1 MKDYEIKVDDETSS
15 LLEAIA
21 EAEDDPLMIAELA
34 QLDPTEFRKFIS
46 ECGEVDDRYAIQLLK
61 AAESLKQGAI
71 ERKNVKDHQRERDES
86 VSRRLPNQ
94 STISRRMEPSPF
106 RLMIILYLG
115 LGLSLAYCLLGT
127 ALLFYL
133 GGKSED
139 QLFFVAY
146 TTSFKTIFSL
156 GLILGTALIA
166 FRSQNVV
173 PDTIEAAF
181 TQTQLSETD
190 YYINK
195 QKFYSLKRSISLSV
209 EFILVGFVI
218 FSYCQFPLSRPGEVL
233 MLIAA
238 CTEYALGLYVIRKL
252 IYTGMM
258 LHSLLRVPITRNLFK
273 NRELDPVVPYVLVVS
288 TLTVIFVCVNVLGYY
303 GGPFLYG
310 SILGQSIKIFLLLPA
325 LIGIPT
331 LLILSFYPRAVLRK
345 VYDQSIDVE
354 IERLKEAMQNEAL
367 SAYEKRSYL
376 MEFDKKSHD
385 ELNASL
391 KWLLL
396 EALPTWITI
405 LITVLGPFL
414 GK

>member
-21 EAEDDPLMIAELA
+21 EAEDNPLVIAGLA

-46 ECGEVDDRYAIQLLK
+46 ECGEVDNNDAIQLLK
-61 AAESLKQGAI
+61 AAESLQQRTM
-71 ERKNVKDHQRERDES
+71 ERKNVIDHQLKRNQG
-86 VSRRLPNQ
+86 VSRRLPY
-94 STISRRMEPSPF
+94 RRSIMHPTVSSPF
-106 RLMIILYLG
+106 RLMLMLYLG
-115 LGLSLAYCLLGT
+115 LGLSLLYCLLGT

-133 GGKSED
+133 GGKSET

-156 GLILGTALIA
+156 SLILGTALIV

-173 PDTIEAAF
+173 PTTIEAAF
-181 TQTQLSETD
+181 TETQLSETD
-190 YYINK
+190 YFINK

-209 EFILVGFVI
+209 EFTLVGFVI

-258 LHSLLRVPITRNLFK
+258 LHSLLRVPVERNLFRK
-273 NRELDPVVPYVLVVS
+273 RELDPIVPYILVVS
-288 TLTVIFVCVNVLGYY
+288 TLTVIFVYVNVLGYY

-310 SILGQSIKIFLLLPA
+310 SILGQSIKTFLLLPA
-325 LIGIPT
+325 LIGIPL

-345 VYDQSIDVE
+345 IYGESIDIE
-354 IERLKEAMQNEAL
+354 IKRLKKATNKSSL
-367 SAYEKRSYL
+367 SLYEKRSYL
-376 MEFDKKSHD
+376 MEVDKRFRD
-385 ELNASL
+385 ELNSSL

-405 LITVLGPFL
+405 LFTVLGPLL